1 MIGKQI
7 NVGILAHVDAGKT
20 TLAEALLFE
29 SGVIRRAG
37 RVDHGDAFLDNFEL
51 EKNRGITIFSKQ
63 AELSMRDRQVTLLD
77 TPGHVDFSAE
87 MERTLQVLDYA
98 LLVIS
103 GADGLQGHV
112 LTLWQLLR
120 RYEIPTFIFINKMDQ
135 SGVDADRVM
144 AELKDRLGE
153 ECVSFT
159 GVNIGEDGE
168 ISGGSDAFWDE
179 VTVLD
184 EYLLEGYLEGRLPD
198 GRALR
203 RLVRSKKLVPCLT
216 GSALRMQ
223 GVRELMSLMGTL
235 MEYPEY
241 PAAFG
246 ARVFKISRS
255 GKDRLTWMKVTGGT
269 LSARQEIGGE
279 KVNQIRAYAGRSARM
294 LQEASAGQVIAVTG
308 LSGTFAGQGLG
319 GEKNAAQPVLT
330 PVLSYTLAL
339 PEGTDIHQAFLTL
352 KSLEEEIPEMHLSW
366 DAHLALIR
374 VQVMGDVQIEIL
386 TSLIAERYQMDVSFD
401 EGEVVYRETI
411 TDICEG
417 VGHFEPLRHYAE
429 VHLLMEPGE
438 RGSGLILAA
447 ACPRDTLDLN
457 WQNLVLTHLQEKE
470 YRGVLTDSPLTDMKI
485 TLVSGRAHL
494 KHTEGGDFREATYRA
509 VRQGLM
515 RARAEGKCLLLEP
528 YYDFTLEV
536 PERCLG
542 RAIHDIQTMHGTF
555 DGPQQADGVCMLS
568 GRAPVDAM
576 RLYARAVAAYTSGE
590 GRLTLRSG
598 AYAPCRDADKVQE
611 RIGYNPE
618 TDVSE
623 PAGSVFCSH
632 GAGVYV
638 PWDEV
643 TDHMH
648 LPSVLAEDPAE
659 EAGADFLYD
668 TAPHRDMSSHS
679 WESMVAGEEELREI
693 FERTYGS
700 IRREREGWNRTSRV
714 YKSPGASE
722 ANRRYRGQ
730 KEKQPCMLV
739 DGYNI
744 IFDWKELKELAREN
758 MDSARSR
765 LMEIL
770 SNYQGYRKMT
780 LILVFD
786 AYKVEGG
793 EGEDFK
799 YHNIYVVYT
808 REAETADA
816 YIERAVHE
824 MADQYQITVATSD
837 GAEQAII
844 SGKGAMRMSARE
856 LHEDIQDVCREIETV
871 YLKNSPSGKHFLFD
885 DLGRDMSDL
894 LEQVRLG
901 HRQMD

>member
-1 MIGKQI
+1 MVGKQI

-29 SGVIRRAG
+29 SGAIRRAG
-37 RVDHGDAFLDNFEL
+37 RVDHGDAFLDNFDL

-63 AELSMRDRQVTLLD
+63 AALSMADRQVTLLD

-103 GADGLQGHV
+103 AADGVQGHV
-112 LTLWQLLR
+112 LTLWRLLR

-144 AELKDRLGE
+144 AQLKDRLGE
-153 ECVSFT
+153 GCVSFD
-159 GVNIGEDGE
+159 GVGITQQEE

-184 EYLLEGYLEGRLPD
+184 EYLLERYLEGHLPQ
-198 GRALR
+198 RRQLS
-203 RLVRSKKLVPCLT
+203 RLVSSRQLFPCMM

-223 GVRELMSLMGTL
+223 GVSALMEMMGAL

-241 PAAFG
+241 PASFG

-255 GKDRLTWMKVTGGT
+255 GKDRLTWLKVTGGS
-269 LSARQEIGGE
+269 LLARQEIGGE
-279 KVNQIRAYAGRSARM
+279 KVNQIRLYAGQSAQM
-294 LQEASAGQVIAVTG
+294 IQEAQAGQVVAVTG
-308 LSGTFAGQGLG
+308 LTGTFAGQGLG
-319 GEKNAAQPVLT
+319 AEKDVTVPLLS
-330 PVLSYTLAL
+330 PVLSYTLVL
-339 PEGTDIHQAFLTL
+339 PEGTDVHQAYLTL
-352 KSLEEEIPEMHLSW
+352 KTLEEEIPEMHLGW
-366 DAHLALIR
+366 DPHLGEIH

-386 TSLIAERYQMDVSFD
+386 TSLIAERYQMAVSFD

-429 VHLLMEPGE
+429 VHLLMQPGKS
-438 RGSGLILAA
+438 GSGIRLAT
-447 ACPRDTLDLN
+447 ACPRDTLEVN

-470 YRGVLTDSPLTDMKI
+470 YRGTLTGAPLTDMEI

-515 RARAEGKCLLLEP
+515 TARAEGKCRLLEP
-528 YYDFTLEV
+528 CYDFTLEI

-542 RAIHDIQTMHGTF
+542 RAINDIQTMHGTF
-555 DGPQQADGVCMLS
+555 DGPEQGDGVCRLT
-568 GRAPVDAM
+568 GRAPVATM
-576 RLYARAVAAYTSGE
+576 RLYAREVAAYSSGE

-598 AYAPCRDADKVQE
+598 GYVPCHNEEEVLE
-611 RIGYNPE
+611 RRGYDPE
-618 TDVSE
+618 SDTDDPS
-623 PAGSVFCSH
+623 GSVFCSH

-638 PWDEV
+638 PWNEV
-643 TDHMH
+643 PQHMH
-648 LPSVLAEDPAE
+648 LPSALAEAASED
-659 EAGADFLYD
+659 AGMDSMLHAAR
-668 TAPHRDMSSHS
+668 TRDASVRS
-679 WESMVAGEEELREI
+679 WESMVAGEEELKAI
-693 FERTYGS
+693 FERTYGA
-700 IRREREGWNRTSRV
+700 IRQDREGWNRASRV
-714 YKSPGASE
+714 YKAPGSSE
-722 ANRRYRGQ
+722 TTRRYKGQ
-730 KEKQPCMLV
+730 KGKAPCMLV

-744 IFDWKELKELAREN
+744 IFDWKELKELAGVN
-758 MDSARSR
+758 MDSARTR

-770 SNYQGYRKMT
+770 SNYQGYRNMT

-799 YHNIYVVYT
+799 YHNIYIVYT
-808 REAETADA
+808 KEAETADT

-824 MADQYQITVATSD
+824 MADKYQITVATSD

-844 SGKGAMRMSARE
+844 SGKGAIRMSARE
-856 LHEDIQDVCREIETV
+856 LHEDIQNVCREIETV
-871 YLKNSPSGKHFLFD
+871 YLKENPTGKHYLFD
-885 DLGRDMSDL
+885 VLGRDMLQL
-894 LEQVRLG
+894 LEEVRLG
-901 HRQMD
+901 HRQI